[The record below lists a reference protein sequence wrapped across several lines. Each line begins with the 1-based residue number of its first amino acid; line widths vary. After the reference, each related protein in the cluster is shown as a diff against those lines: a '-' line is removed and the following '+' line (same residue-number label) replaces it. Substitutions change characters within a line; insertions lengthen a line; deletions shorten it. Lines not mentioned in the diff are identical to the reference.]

1 MRILLIGHTGTVGS
15 NVASTLAAR
24 GHEVLGAS
32 RKTDPAL
39 DISDQAS
46 IEAYFAEARAKGDLF
61 DAIAI
66 ASGNAPFKPL
76 AELKAA
82 DFAVAL
88 GSKGLGQIS
97 IVQEATNLLVDNG
110 SFTLISG
117 ILSEHP
123 VPDGIAASTA
133 NAVVDTFVRT
143 AAGALPRG
151 LRINSVSPNLL
162 AESWQAYG
170 PSFPGYTAVPARL
183 VAEAYVRSIEGYRYW
198 PSSQSLVNPGGGRLA
213 VPR

>member
-143 AAGALPRG
+143 AAGALP
-151 LRINSVSPNLL
+151 P
-162 AESWQAYG
+162 
-170 PSFPGYTAVPARL
+170 
-183 VAEAYVRSIEGYRYW
+183 RSTNQLG
-198 PSSQSLVNPGGGRLA
+198 
-213 VPR
+213 